1 MKALIFEHVTKTYK
15 VGRGFVNA
23 LDDVSFE
30 IESEK
35 VTVVLGPSGS
45 GKSTLLNLMGGM
57 DRPSEGKITVFGSN
71 IAKLSEYALTEYRR
85 KKIGFVFQ
93 FYNLIPSLNALENV
107 SIVQKMNNQS
117 FDPKEMIN
125 DVGLEK
131 RSRYFPS
138 ELSGG
143 ELQRLSI
150 ARALCKNPDILLCD
164 EPTGALDSMTGQTI
178 LKLMVKM
185 ARKYKKT
192 VIIVTHNASIALC
205 ADSVIHLKD
214 GKIES
219 IEQNK
224 KPLTVDEVKW

>member
-1 MKALIFEHVTKTYK
+1 MKALSFEHVTKTYK

-23 LDDVSFE
+23 LEDVNFAVD
-30 IESEK
+30 SEQ
-35 VTVVLGPSGS
+35 VVVILGPSGS
-45 GKSTLLNLMGGM
+45 GKSTMLNLMGGM
-57 DRPSEGKITVFGSN
+57 DRPSDGKITVFGDN
-71 IAKLSEYALTEYRR
+71 ISKLSESALTEYRR

-93 FYNLIPSLNALENV
+93 FYNLIPSLNAIENV
-107 SIVQKMNNQS
+107 SIVQKMNDRS
-117 FDPKEMIN
+117 FNPNEMIKN
-125 DVGLEK
+125 VGLEK
-131 RSRYFPS
+131 RSKYFPS

-164 EPTGALDSMTGQTI
+164 EPTGALDSITGQNI
-178 LKLMVKM
+178 LRLMVEM

-219 IEQNK
+219 MEQNRN
-224 KPLTVDEVKW
+224 PLTVDEVKW